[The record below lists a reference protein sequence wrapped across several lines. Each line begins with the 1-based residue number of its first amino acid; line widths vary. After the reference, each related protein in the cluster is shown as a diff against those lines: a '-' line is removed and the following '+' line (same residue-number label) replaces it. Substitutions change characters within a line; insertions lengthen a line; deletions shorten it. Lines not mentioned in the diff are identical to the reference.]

1 MTRYKKWIHDVK
13 GLRLDCFEECL
24 PSYDGYETFY
34 CFYDDAQ
41 KAIVHSSY
49 HNCGGWGQ
57 LVIDNTGNIKFFIND
72 GTVFNAE
79 GEYVRG

>member
-1 MTRYKKWIHDVK
+1 MTRFKKWAHEVK
-13 GLRLDCFEECL
+13 GLRLDCFEESL

-34 CFYDDAQ
+34 CFYDDEQ

-72 GTVFNAE
+72 GTVFDAN